1 MLGSVDMKRSYF
13 IAAAASA
20 VSLGRPLL
28 AGAEG
33 LTKRERSKTNVKA
46 SGWHEPTW
54 YCGSAVVWLNVE
66 SGIYYNKGDRLYGRT
81 KRGAYV
87 CEKEAI
93 GTGNRASRI
102 AAA

>member
-1 MLGSVDMKRSYF
+1 MKRRYF

-20 VSLGRPLL
+20 VCIAPPML

-33 LTKRERSKTNVKA
+33 QMKRERSETNVKA
-46 SGWHEPTW
+46 SGWYEPTW

-66 SGIYYNKGDRLYGRT
+66 SGIYYHKADRLYGRT